1 MKKSEKTGPNLSK
14 INKDNPFKVPGN
26 YFDTFSVRLSDRIHE
41 NQLSEPR
48 HKRISVL
55 KPVFVSVFAAAAIIV
70 VVFFVLIRPEKQE
83 GLNLSESAIAA
94 NIEENIYYYSDE
106 TIIEAL
112 YETEEPVLKNENF
125 TEKEII
131 DYLNEEDAD
140 LNDLFNNDI

>member
-14 INKDNPFKVPGN
+14 INKDNPFKVPEN
-26 YFDTFSVRLSDRIHE
+26 YFDTFSIRLSDRIHV
-41 NQLSEPR
+41 NQLSEPV

-55 KPVFVSVFAAAAIIV
+55 KPVIVSVFAAAAIIV

-83 GLNLSESAIAA
+83 GLNLRESAIAA

-112 YETEEPVLKNENF
+112 YETEEPVLKGENF

-131 DYLNEEDAD
+131 DYLNEEDTD